1 MRRLVRVIPLLAA
14 VAATAFGASPSA
26 AQSPQSYPY
35 CALAETGATS
45 CYYTSREQCGSRCI
59 SNPSYQGPQGAMAN
73 APAWRRAPR
82 R

>member
-1 MRRLVRVIPLLAA
+1 MQSHVRVIPLLAA
-14 VAATAFGASPSA
+14 VAAAAFGASPSA
-26 AQSPQSYPY
+26 AQNPQSYPY

-73 APAWRRAPR
+73 APARRHSPR

>member
-1 MRRLVRVIPLLAA
+1 MRTRIHLVAFLAA

-35 CALAETGATS
+35 CAVDTSIGATS
-45 CYYTSREQCGSRCI
+45 CYYSSREQCGSRCI
-59 SNPSYQGPQGAMAN
+59 ANPSYQGPQASVPRGRH
-73 APAWRRAPR
+73 APPR

>member
-1 MRRLVRVIPLLAA
+1 MRTRIHLVAFLAA
-14 VAATAFGASPSA
+14 VAAAAFGASPSA

-73 APAWRRAPR
+73 ASARRRAPR

>member
-1 MRRLVRVIPLLAA
+1 MRSLVRVIPLLAA
-14 VAATAFGASPSA
+14 VAAAAFGVSPTA

-45 CYYTSREQCGSRCI
+45 CYYSSREQCGSRCI
-59 SNPSYQGPQGAMAN
+59 SNPSYQGPQGAMAST
-73 APAWRRAPR
+73 PARRHSPR

>member
-14 VAATAFGASPSA
+14 ITATAFGASPSA

-73 APAWRRAPR
+73 ASARRRAPR